1 MANNLFGSMV
11 RGFGFTLGRTAA
23 NSLVN
28 GLSRSSRASYDTHT
42 LPSPYKT
49 GGIQK
54 LFIVIGWVW
63 SIMYCTKTA
72 HTFPEHSESYTNW
85 GALGGLCLVLGWL
98 PIWLF
103 FRMFNY
109 ITISSKVK
117 KEQEEQMLII
127 QQRNTE
133 IERQEK
139 ERLEMDEKKKNNL
152 RLSITQMLTELQSY
166 PFINLSLTSDD
177 GSYDWN
183 KSQHTATLEQMER
196 IYGTLFP
203 IIKTLKSYKEKG
215 YDDDTICNI
224 YNEELWLGMTEEHM
238 KDMKGNPTKTE
249 KETLRN
255 GSIRTKHIY
264 GNKTSGDVLVF
275 ENDKLVSFKDR

>member
-23 NSLVN
+23 TSLVN
-28 GLSRSSRASYDTHT
+28 GLSRSSRASYDTYT
-42 LPSPYKT
+42 PPSPYKT

-54 LFIVIGWVW
+54 LFIIVGWLW
-63 SIMYCTKTA
+63 SIVYCIKTA
-72 HTFPEHSESYTNW
+72 NTFPQHSEDYSNW
-85 GALGGLCLVLGWL
+85 GASGAICLALGWL

-103 FRMFNY
+103 FRTFNY

-117 KEQEEQMLII
+117 KEQEEQMII
-127 QQRNTE
+127 VQQRNTE
-133 IERQEK
+133 IQKQEK

-152 RLSITQMLTELQSY
+152 RPSITQMLTELQSY

-203 IIKTLKSYKEKG
+203 IIKTLKSYEEKG
-215 YDDDTICNI
+215 YDNDTICNI

-238 KDMKGNPTKTE
+238 KDMKGEPTKTE
-249 KETLRN
+249 KETLRD
-255 GSIRTKHIY
+255 GSIQTKHIY
-264 GNKTSGDVLVF
+264 GNKISGDVLIF